1 VAAWFI
7 RLEAK
12 EGPVSALSDDNSLV
26 RMRAVQGLGRL
37 WGAEAVESLTPI
49 VMDDP
54 DPTVRR
60 TAALALGR
68 ISNEDAQ
75 AVLDRARFD
84 SDESVRQAAKFGLDG
99 SSNRARIGIES
110 GFRWRLLATR
120 RR

>member
-1 VAAWFI
+1 
-7 RLEAK
+7 
-12 EGPVSALSDDNSLV
+12 
-26 RMRAVQGLGRL
+26 
-37 WGAEAVESLTPI
+37 
-49 VMDDP
+49 MDDP

-99 SSNRARIGIES
+99 SSNRASE
-110 GFRWRLLATR
+110 
-120 RR
+120 